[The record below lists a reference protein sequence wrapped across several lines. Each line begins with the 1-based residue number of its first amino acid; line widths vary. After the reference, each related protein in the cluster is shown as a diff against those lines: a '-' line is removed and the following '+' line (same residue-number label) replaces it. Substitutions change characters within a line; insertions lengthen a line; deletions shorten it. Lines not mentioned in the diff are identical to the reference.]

1 MKVFGPIPSR
11 RLGQSLGINNIPP
24 KICSYGCQ
32 YCQVGKSI
40 KMSIKRTCYYTP
52 EKLVETVDKKVNS
65 AKSFNEKIDYLTFVP
80 DGEPTLDIH
89 LAKEIELLKP
99 LRIKIAVITNSSLLW
114 REDVRNDL
122 SQADLVSVKVDALD
136 EKIWRKINHPV
147 KELQFDDMLEGIL
160 KFSEGYNGKLITE
173 TMLVK
178 GVNDNIEHIQ
188 KVTDFISRINPDRAY
203 LAIPI
208 RPPAFKTV
216 KAPDE
221 SVINNSFQ
229 IFSSKIRNVEY
240 LVGYEGNAFAF
251 TGNAEEDI
259 LSITAVHPMRE
270 DAIEE
275 LLKKGHS
282 NKNILKNLMASGKIV
297 EAQYERRKFY
307 IRKLNNGIEV

>member
-24 KICSYGCQ
+24 KICSYACQ
-32 YCQVGKSI
+32 YCQVGKSL
-40 KMSIKRTCYYTP
+40 KMSIKRTCYYIP
-52 EKLVETVDKKVNS
+52 EKLVDTVKRKVNS
-65 AKSFNEKIDYLTFVP
+65 AKAFNEKIDYLTFVP

-122 SQADLVSVKVDALD
+122 RQADLVSVKVDALD

-147 KELQFDDMLEGIL
+147 KELQFDDMLEGVL

-178 GVNDNIEHIQ
+178 GVNDNIDHLQ
-188 KVTDFISRINPDRAY
+188 KVTDFISRINPDTAY

-208 RPPAFKTV
+208 RPPAIKTV

-282 NKNILKNLMASGKIV
+282 NKNILKNLIASGKIV
-297 EAQYERRKFY
+297 ETQYEKSKFY
-307 IRKLNNGIEV
+307 IRKLHKGIEV